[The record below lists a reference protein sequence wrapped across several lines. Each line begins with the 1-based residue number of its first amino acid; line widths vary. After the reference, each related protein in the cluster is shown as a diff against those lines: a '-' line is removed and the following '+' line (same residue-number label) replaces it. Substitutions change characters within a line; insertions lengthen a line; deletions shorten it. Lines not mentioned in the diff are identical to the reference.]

1 MLESGPPWYVSKC
14 YKLTVPA
21 SINVVGWPSL
31 HIKTFN
37 WSLLCCIIHVQY
49 WYTVL
54 FILPKLYALW
64 PYCYM
69 FNVVQFDKQF
79 FIFIYFVI
87 ICYLLFVLL
96 LHNMC
101 LCITMYV
108 FAHTHVHVHV
118 QSRKACSVRQVV
130 FEWEDFK
137 VKWAMQFPPLHA
149 ALRAAPRAAYRDAT
163 ATAKSAVGPGHA
175 KRGATCSYKNGMQF
189 CTPQLTPTALKQ
201 HREQSIWPVP
211 TSDSDYSDIYQW
223 IVIYKKW

>member
-1 MLESGPPWYVSKC
+1 MC
-14 YKLTVPA
+14 
-21 SINVVGWPSL
+21 
-31 HIKTFN
+31 
-37 WSLLCCIIHVQY
+37 
-49 WYTVL
+49 
-54 FILPKLYALW
+54 
-64 PYCYM
+64 
-69 FNVVQFDKQF
+69 NVVQFDKQF
-79 FIFIYFVI
+79 FISLFR
-87 ICYLLFVLL
+87 YLLFVLL

-137 VKWAMQFPPLHA
+137 VKWAMQFPPSRCA
-149 ALRAAPRAAYRDAT
+149 SRCASRCIQRCYCYCK
-163 ATAKSAVGPGHA
+163 KSAVGPGHA

-223 IVIYKKW
+223 TVIYKKW